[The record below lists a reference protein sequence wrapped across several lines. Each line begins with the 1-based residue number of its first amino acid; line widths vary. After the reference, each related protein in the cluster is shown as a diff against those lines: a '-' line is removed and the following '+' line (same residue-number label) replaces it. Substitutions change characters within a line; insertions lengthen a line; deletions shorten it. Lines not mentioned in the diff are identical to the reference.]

1 MRARKNRAFFVE
13 TLIVTFLLLLMLSI
27 LVRIFG
33 AAALKSRFAARR
45 TQAAQVA
52 QNITAMFEAGEGR
65 IGEAQQNLID
75 EANDEYSDDETPQ
88 TSITLFFDESGL
100 QSENGPYQVN
110 MMMTCEVRA
119 VGYMITGNMSIVNV
133 QDPDEDLAQLDTAV
147 YFPDAVDAVLSGDEE
162 IDFGDISVIDT
173 GDSDSADGAEDSLT
187 QAGAETAS
195 SQTAITEA
203 AS

>member
-110 MMMTCEVRA
+110 LMMTCEVRA

>member
-1 MRARKNRAFFVE
+1 
-13 TLIVTFLLLLMLSI
+13 
-27 LVRIFG
+27 
-33 AAALKSRFAARR
+33 
-45 TQAAQVA
+45 
-52 QNITAMFEAGEGR
+52 
-65 IGEAQQNLID
+65 
-75 EANDEYSDDETPQ
+75 
-88 TSITLFFDESGL
+88 
-100 QSENGPYQVN
+100 
-110 MMMTCEVRA
+110 MMTCEVRA

>member
-1 MRARKNRAFFVE
+1 
-13 TLIVTFLLLLMLSI
+13 ML
-27 LVRIFG
+27 
-33 AAALKSRFAARR
+33 AL
-45 TQAAQVA
+45 
-52 QNITAMFEAGEGR
+52 
-65 IGEAQQNLID
+65 
-75 EANDEYSDDETPQ
+75 
-88 TSITLFFDESGL
+88 
-100 QSENGPYQVN
+100 PYQVN
-110 MMMTCEVRA
+110 LMMTCEVRA

-195 SQTAITEA
+195 SPDTPDKAPGTLPQKRPTGWLLRAWRSACGAGPAFTGRCPDG
-203 AS
+203 

>member
-110 MMMTCEVRA
+110 LMMTCEVRA

-133 QDPDEDLAQLDTAV
+133 QDPDEDLAQLNTAV